1 MLHAISSSPV
11 RADNVNVFSVSLFCI
26 PRDLQQK
33 QSPRHNYT
41 KCARSRMPANLKQ
54 RRVIFPALYGESMP
68 SPRSTI
74 DCISEVSETKKDL
87 PGNLT
92 LKDIALSHGSDADFK
107 CSHMLPLS
115 PLLSREQMTR
125 LDLDVPAH
133 FVPALPLTPRMELG
147 HNTAVMK
154 QNKLER
160 EENNN
165 KNKANMQ
172 IDPSRSHFLRAAQP
186 TNSNGRRRSILPV
199 RVSPLRALSSS
210 TGSDSFNSDISLGR
224 SDRESDTEPQKVKK
238 HPSILRSSSYGTA
251 RKQSNEVEKVS
262 SIESDIPSLAS
273 SDTSDNQSPVSDNVC
288 PDDLRSPRPIS
299 HPQATRD
306 VVFDA
311 RVLVREF
318 SRSEEEALCIWYTAG
333 EMHAFKLE
341 ATRRIMAFTRT
352 EIIPTGTGRV
362 IERQI
367 TPTATKALFS
377 HAALRADAIDLTFPA
392 LDSLN
397 EIRPPEARKSIKRIL
412 IVDPHDIC
420 LKLFAKAFQHA
431 IPDAVIS
438 TCKTSEEAFK
448 QVLKTTFDL
457 IIVEER
463 LKLFHR
469 QQPGVCGNANASGSL
484 LLQRF
489 AAIAKNRPV
498 LVGVSAHLPEDSKR
512 LKEVGKADL
521 LWSKPPP
528 PLSTELLAQLDS
540 ILESKRMGIQQDANL
555 C

>member
-1 MLHAISSSPV
+1 
-11 RADNVNVFSVSLFCI
+11 
-26 PRDLQQK
+26 
-33 QSPRHNYT
+33 
-41 KCARSRMPANLKQ
+41 
-54 RRVIFPALYGESMP
+54 MP

-74 DCISEVSETKKDL
+74 DCISEVSEAKKDL
-87 PGNLT
+87 SGNLT
-92 LKDIALSHGSDADFK
+92 LKDIALSHGSNADFK

-125 LDLDVPAH
+125 LGLDVSAR
-133 FVPALPLTPRMELG
+133 FLPALPLAPRMESEG
-147 HNTAVMK
+147 FKAVMK
-154 QNKLER
+154 QSRLER

-165 KNKANMQ
+165 NKNKAISQ
-172 IDPSRSHFLRAAQP
+172 SDPSRSHFPRAAQP
-186 TNSNGRRRSILPV
+186 TKINGRRRSILPV

-210 TGSDSFNSDISLGR
+210 TGSDSFHSDISSVR
-224 SDRESDTEPQKVKK
+224 SDRESDTESQRKVNKP
-238 HPSILRSSSYGTA
+238 PSILRSSSYGTA
-251 RKQSNEVEKVS
+251 RKRSNEVEKVS
-262 SIESDIPSLAS
+262 SVESDIPSLAS
-273 SDTSDNQSPVSDNVC
+273 SDTSEDQSPVSDNNC
-288 PDDLRSPRPIS
+288 PDDLRLPRPIS
-299 HPQATRD
+299 PAAHD

-318 SRSEEEALCIWYTAG
+318 SRSEEEAVCIWYTAA

-341 ATRRIMAFTRT
+341 AIRRIMAFTRT

-362 IERQI
+362 IERQV
-367 TPTATKALFS
+367 TPTSTKALFS
-377 HAALRADAIDLTFPA
+377 HAALRADSIDLTFPA
-392 LDSLN
+392 LDSLD
-397 EIRPPEARKSIKRIL
+397 EIRSPEASNSIKRIL
-412 IVDPHDIC
+412 IVDPYDIC
-420 LKLFAKAFQHA
+420 LKLFAKTFQQA
-431 IPDAVIS
+431 IPDAMIS
-438 TCKTSEEAFK
+438 TCKTSEEALK

-521 LWSKPPP
+521 LWTKPPP
-528 PLSTELLAQLDS
+528 PLSRELLAQLEG
-540 ILESKRMGIQQDANL
+540 ILESKRASKHDKQDANL